1 MLTTLQIVILAAGKG
16 TRMKSDLAKVLHPLL
31 GKPMVYYV
39 LQAALQLKP
48 QRIVLVNGHQAE
60 EVKQQVQKLFP
71 QESKSG
77 LIQFA
82 LQVEQNGTG
91 HAVWCAKPQ
100 LKKEL
105 QTTLILNGDGPLIT
119 SATLQACLSP
129 VQQKQ
134 AELVVMSFKPENPF
148 GYGRMVKSPATSAT
162 PIPWIKKIVEE
173 RDTNAD
179 EKKIGECCG
188 GIYAVGTENL
198 LRYLEVV
205 MRQRIHAEYYLTD
218 IVPAAIEA
226 GHRAVSVLAKDPT
239 ECMGINTPEQLH
251 EAEKILTRRF

>member
-1 MLTTLQIVILAAGKG
+1 MAPMSDGKVIRLKVPDLTEERRK
-16 TRMKSDLAKVLHPLL
+16 DL
-31 GKPMVYYV
+31 
-39 LQAALQLKP
+39 
-48 QRIVLVNGHQAE
+48 
-60 EVKQQVQKLFP
+60 VKQ
-71 QESKSG
+71 
-77 LIQFA
+77 
-82 LQVEQNGTG
+82 
-91 HAVWCAKPQ
+91 
-100 LKKEL
+100 
-105 QTTLILNGDGPLIT
+105 
-119 SATLQACLSP
+119 
-129 VQQKQ
+129 
-134 AELVVMSFKPENPF
+134 
-148 GYGRMVKSPATSAT
+148 
-162 PIPWIKKIVEE
+162 IKKIVEE